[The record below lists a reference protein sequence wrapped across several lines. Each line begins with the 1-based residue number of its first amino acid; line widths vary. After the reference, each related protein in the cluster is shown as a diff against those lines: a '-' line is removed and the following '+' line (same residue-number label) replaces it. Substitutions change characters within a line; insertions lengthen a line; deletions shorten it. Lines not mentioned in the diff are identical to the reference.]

1 MVGTLAGGP
10 LELGLS
16 FPTAVRTADCSE
28 VVMSIHYIFWRRNIG
43 LRLCLKSRK
52 RKINDF

>member
-1 MVGTLAGGP
+1 M
-10 LELGLS
+10 GLS

-28 VVMSIHYIFWRRNIG
+28 VVRSIRRISGRRKIG

-52 RKINDF
+52 KKINDF